1 MEIERRRKKK
11 KKCRII
17 TRWLC
22 KWLSSDALG
31 CQCYCYIQNSDA
43 LAIDIM
49 SNTTREVEHIVFLK
63 LRKDISTEDFQVL
76 KGALFDLK
84 KIPGVKYL
92 SFGENFTERAPG
104 FTHGIIVRF
113 ESKEAGEA
121 YQTHDLHL
129 KVLDLLKN
137 ALDKSNGTPVMAMD
151 YEVIES

>member
-1 MEIERRRKKK
+1 
-11 KKCRII
+11 
-17 TRWLC
+17 
-22 KWLSSDALG
+22 
-31 CQCYCYIQNSDA
+31 
-43 LAIDIM
+43 M

-76 KGALFDLK
+76 KAAFFDLK

-121 YQTHDLHL
+121 YQTHDLHF

-137 ALDKSNGTPVMAMD
+137 ALDKSNGMPVMAMD